1 MKVSCDFSVEDL
13 ESGGDTTV
21 PVVEAALQG
30 DGVAAACSDD
40 VALDGGV
47 SIAIV
52 SLVPLFEAALQ
63 GDGVAV
69 VDSLGEAVLDGG
81 FGVG

>member
-1 MKVSCDFSVEDL
+1 M
-13 ESGGDTTV
+13 
-21 PVVEAALQG
+21 QG
-30 DGVAAACSDD
+30 DGVAAAGSDD

-47 SIAIV
+47 STVIV

-63 GDGVAV
+63 GDGVAA
-69 VDSLGEAVLDGG
+69 VDSLGEVVLDGG